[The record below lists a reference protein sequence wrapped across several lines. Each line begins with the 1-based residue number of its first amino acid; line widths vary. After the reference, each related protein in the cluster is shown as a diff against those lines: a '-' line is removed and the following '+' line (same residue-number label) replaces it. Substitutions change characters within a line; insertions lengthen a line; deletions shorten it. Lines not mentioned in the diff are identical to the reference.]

1 MTHCS
6 TANAEKGD
14 TRRTQVRRGQTLY
27 FHFQESAFRSKNT
40 PGASAE
46 HSGGPFKQD
55 HEQVKRGAEAGR
67 DHRRNTAVRSRTSGR
82 VEAKFG
88 GLSR

>member
-6 TANAEKGD
+6 TANVEEGD

-46 HSGGPFKQD
+46 HSGRPFKQD
-55 HEQVKRGAEAGR
+55 HEQVKRGDLGGMRSPAEHGGAFANIR
-67 DHRRNTAVRSRTSGR
+67 ASRG
-82 VEAKFG
+82 
-88 GLSR
+88 